1 MLEKLALGLGVGML
15 FGFVLQ
21 RGRFC
26 MYTAFRDLFL
36 IRDTTLFKAYIL
48 ALLVQIVLIHL
59 LRHWG
64 VISFG
69 GGPFI
74 WLSAMIGGFVF
85 GLGMALA
92 GGCASSSFYRVGEG
106 MVGAFVATLSFILF
120 AAATSAGVFR
130 PIATFLYAVHLDME
144 GGQAT
149 LSALVGLNDWLM
161 ILVLVLGGGLWLFW
175 GRSPRPVRG
184 WDWSRTGLSLG
195 LIAALAWWASSLTGR
210 HYGLSMTGPSASL
223 LLYLTSGSSG
233 YLDWGVFQL
242 IGIPL
247 GAFVAASWNREF
259 RWRSPQ
265 PKRIM
270 LQALGG
276 AVMGMGAVIAGGC
289 NIGNGLT
296 GLGTLNLTSLVAT
309 VFMILGTWT
318 GTKLFFLRRRS

>member
-36 IRDTTLFKAYIL
+36 IRNTTLFKAYIL

-59 LRHWG
+59 LRYWD

-106 MVGAFVATLSFILF
+106 MVGSFIAALAFIIF
-120 AAATSAGVFR
+120 AAATSAGVLR

-149 LSALVGLNDWLM
+149 LPTLVGLNAWLM

-175 GRSPRPVRG
+175 VKSPRPVRA
-184 WDWSRTGLSLG
+184 WEWSRTGLSLG

-223 LLYLTSGSSG
+223 LLYLTSSNSV

-242 IGIPL
+242 IGVPL

-265 PKRIM
+265 PKKLM
-270 LQALGG
+270 LQFLGG

-296 GLGTLNLTSLVAT
+296 GLGTLSLTSLVST
-309 VFMILGTWT
+309 LFMILGTWT
-318 GTKLFFLRRRS
+318 GTNLFFLRRRS